1 MPISSTS
8 CMLGVLFLHT
18 VGTRSIFPCYPEEEK
33 PMVSGSDQHASLP
46 LHYAFVV
53 QLATDTEIDTGQLH
67 GRVEHVVSRQATHF
81 ASLETLLAFMARV
94 LRDIAAHERAAGA
107 ETPPA
112 PHSGSEPHDAGDTR

>member
-53 QLATDTEIDTGQLH
+53 QLATDTEIDTGH
-67 GRVEHVVSRQATHF
+67 P
-81 ASLETLLAFMARV
+81 ARV
-94 LRDIAAHERAAGA
+94 HGPGTPRHRCARAGGRGRDATSASWRKRTA
-107 ETPPA
+107 
-112 PHSGSEPHDAGDTR
+112 